1 MEKYCKPMVTSYPS
15 IHGLIPAA
23 AAIVGLSA
31 AKLMVAGVAAG
42 LAVGAASSSRNIHFD
57 STISQ
62 SLQ

>member
-15 IHGLIPAA
+15 IHGLIPA